1 MADTAPAAAP
11 APAAPPA
18 TAPAAAAPVAAVAGV
33 GMPASGPGSSTLPK
47 PGMFLDGLLLLA
59 AVAVTL
65 IIAETSLHLA
75 AIRRDRRA
83 RLNAAG
89 KRTLNLQSLAERA
102 APDVGQVTMFRAGDG
117 ARGTGSGG
125 SVRTQMPPGMAAA
138 APAHAAPAAV
148 STPTA
153 AAAAPAAVTPVEGEA
168 PKVPAG
174 FEPYRVIAVIDEAP
188 GIKTFRFAHSEGKP
202 LAPFLA
208 GQYLTVMV
216 KPAGAAK
223 PAIRNYSLSS
233 APHQSEYYQISV
245 KAVDKGLVSNHV
257 HQNFRAGD
265 LVDLKKPAGK
275 FFLDPAQRLDL
286 ALVAGG
292 IGITPVWSMTQE
304 FLSVGRRNR
313 IDLFY
318 GCRTEADV
326 AFAKELKEVSA
337 KHENFRLHIV
347 LSRAD
352 GGWTGLTGH
361 VDLALIRR
369 VLLYNLRGRAYYLC
383 GPAQMMTDITEGLE
397 NQGVPTS
404 DIHYEAF
411 GPAAPRKK
419 KEGEAPAAH

>member
-1 MADTAPAAAP
+1 
-11 APAAPPA
+11 
-18 TAPAAAAPVAAVAGV
+18 
-33 GMPASGPGSSTLPK
+33 
-47 PGMFLDGLLLLA
+47 
-59 AVAVTL
+59 
-65 IIAETSLHLA
+65 
-75 AIRRDRRA
+75 
-83 RLNAAG
+83 
-89 KRTLNLQSLAERA
+89 
-102 APDVGQVTMFRAGDG
+102 
-117 ARGTGSGG
+117 
-125 SVRTQMPPGMAAA
+125 
-138 APAHAAPAAV
+138 
-148 STPTA
+148 
-153 AAAAPAAVTPVEGEA
+153 
-168 PKVPAG
+168 
-174 FEPYRVIAVIDEAP
+174 
-188 GIKTFRFAHSEGKP
+188 AHSEGKP
-202 LAPFLA
+202 LAPFQA

-233 APHQSEYYQISV
+233 PPHQSEYYQISV
-245 KAVDKGLVSNHV
+245 KAVDKGLVSNHI

-265 LVDLKKPAGK
+265 LVDLKKPGGK

-326 AFAKELKEVSA
+326 AFAKELKEISA

-419 KEGEAPAAH
+419 KEGDAPAH